1 MNPVSRMALLSVV
14 VLALNAAPALA
25 QDQVFF
31 IVRHAERADAPPRAT
46 RHPMTPATGHPPMN
60 GPDPALSPAGHA
72 RAKRLAYT
80 LREAG
85 VAQIVTTRYLRAKQT
100 AAPLAQRL
108 NLKPVTAPDNLGSL
122 VDALRPERRT
132 TLVIGHSNTVP
143 QIVKGLGVATD
154 VTVREQDYDDLFIV
168 VRHESGAATLIRM
181 KY

>member
-25 QDQVFF
+25 QDQIFF

-46 RHPMTPATGHPPMN
+46 RHPPMK
-60 GPDPALSPAGHA
+60 GSDPALSPAGHA
-72 RAKRLAYT
+72 RAKRLANT

-85 VAQIVTTRYLRAKQT
+85 VAQIVTTQYLRAKQT

-122 VDALRPERRT
+122 VDALRAERRT

-143 QIVKGLGVATD
+143 QMVKGLGVATD
-154 VTVREQDYDDLFIV
+154 VTLREQDYDDLFIV

>member
-1 MNPVSRMALLSVV
+1 MNAISRMALLSVV
-14 VLALNAAPALA
+14 ALTLNAAPALA

-31 IVRHAERADAPPRAT
+31 IVRHAERADAPA
-46 RHPMTPATGHPPMN
+46 PAARHPPMK

-72 RAKRLAYT
+72 RAKRLANT

-85 VAQIVTTRYLRAKQT
+85 VAQIVTTRYRRAKQT

-108 NLKPVTAPDNLGSL
+108 NLKPVTAPDNVGSL
-122 VDALRPERRT
+122 IDALRGERRT
-132 TLVIGHSNTVP
+132 TLVIGHSDTVP
-143 QIVKGLGVATD
+143 EIVKGLGVATG
-154 VTVREQDYDDLFIV
+154 VTLREQDYDDLFIV